1 MTEAMSRCYAQVSG
15 QSRTKHPSLA
25 MLGRKLPCKRLQSP
39 SQDLPLERRT
49 PSAVMA
55 IPLARGPG
63 TEPCRG
69 DELKP
74 VAGTLSLRLEAVT
87 SK

>member
-1 MTEAMSRCYAQVSG
+1 MSRCYAQVSG
-15 QSRTKHPSLA
+15 QSRTRHPSLA
-25 MLGRKLPCKRLQSP
+25 TLGRKLQSP
-39 SQDLPLERRT
+39 PRAQDLPLERRT
-49 PSAVMA
+49 PSAVVA

-74 VAGTLSLRLEAVT
+74 VAGTLSLGLEAVT

>member
-1 MTEAMSRCYAQVSG
+1 MSRCYVQVSG
-15 QSRTKHPSLA
+15 QSRTRHPSLA
-25 MLGRKLPCKRLQSP
+25 TLGRKLPCKRLQSP
-39 SQDLPLERRT
+39 PQAQDLPLERRT
-49 PSAVMA
+49 PSAVVA

-74 VAGTLSLRLEAVT
+74 VAGTLSLGLEAVT